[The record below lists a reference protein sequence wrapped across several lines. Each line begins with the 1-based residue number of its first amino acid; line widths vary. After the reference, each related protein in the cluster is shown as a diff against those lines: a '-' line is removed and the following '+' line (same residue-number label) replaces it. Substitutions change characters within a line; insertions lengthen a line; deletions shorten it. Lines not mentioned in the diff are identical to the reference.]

1 VSDNKDKVLQVLKK
15 GKSLR
20 DGLDGAGTSL
30 SKGLFAAER
39 LLNRAGDEK
48 SKSDRPNL
56 VLLLTADG
64 TNTMDSAKTT
74 LEVADRLK
82 ARGNGVRIASFVVN
96 DKNPR
101 DTTVPK
107 ALQAVVSAPAS
118 ENLFVAKGAH
128 LLSAQRLMQRVCPK
142 LAEVGKGEK
151 GKKKRSKKLF
161 F

>member
-1 VSDNKDKVLQVLKK
+1 MSEVSGDQDKVLKVLKK
-15 GKSLR
+15 GKALR

-39 LLNRAGDEK
+39 LLNRAE
-48 SKSDRPNL
+48 SKANRPNL
-56 VLLLTADG
+56 VLVLTADG
-64 TNTMDSAKTT
+64 TNTMDSAATT

-96 DKNPR
+96 DKNPN
-101 DTTVPK
+101 DMKTVPK
-107 ALQAVVSAPAS
+107 ALQAVVSAPAA

-142 LAEVGKGEK
+142 LAEVGKGK
-151 GKKKRSKKLF
+151 KGGGKKSKKLF
-161 F
+161 